1 MEHLVETIVLGVVQ
15 GLTEWLPISSTG
27 HLRLFENFFRL
38 KVPIL
43 FDVILHAGTLVV
55 VLIFFRK
62 DLRDILSRPHGNI
75 QFGEKNVISLIV
87 VGTIPTIVVG
97 LIFGS
102 IIEDTFKTSLPIG
115 IAFLLCG
122 ALLYLS
128 KKRRE
133 NIHGVTF
140 STAFLI
146 GVAQG
151 VAIIPGISRS
161 GFTIATALL
170 IGIKQ
175 EQAFKFSFLLSIP
188 TLLGAMGYTIATEV
202 GELSASGIG
211 WVEMLSG
218 VVVAIISGYFTL
230 KLLWRT
236 LAQGRFHLFAFY
248 CWSLGLLLVLWEI
261 FQPTWF
267 VI

>member
-1 MEHLVETIVLGVVQ
+1 METIVLGVIQ

-27 HLRLFENFFRL
+27 HLRLLENFFGLR
-38 KVPIL
+38 VPIL
-43 FDVILHAGTLVV
+43 FDVILHAGTLIV

-62 DLRDILSRPHGNI
+62 DIREILSRPHGNV
-75 QFGEKNVISLIV
+75 QFGEKNIVSLII
-87 VGTIPTIVVG
+87 VGSIPTIVIG
-97 LIFGS
+97 LIFGGV
-102 IIEDTFKTSLPIG
+102 IENTFQTGLPLG
-115 IAFLLCG
+115 IAFLFCG
-122 ALLYLS
+122 ALLHLS
-128 KKRRE
+128 NRGNEKT
-133 NIHGVTF
+133 HGLTF
-140 STAFLI
+140 LTALLI

-161 GFTIATALL
+161 GFTIASALL
-170 IGIKQ
+170 LGIKQ

-188 TLLGAMGYTIATEV
+188 ALLGAMGYTILTEL

-218 VVVAIISGYFTL
+218 VVVAIIFGYFAL
-230 KLLWRT
+230 KLLWRI
-236 LAQGRFHLFAFY
+236 LAQRKFHLFAFY

-261 FQPTWF
+261 FQPSWF

>member
-1 MEHLVETIVLGVVQ
+1 METIVLGVVQ

-62 DLRDILSRPHGNI
+62 DLREILSKPHGNMR
-75 QFGEKNVISLIV
+75 FGEKNVISLII
-87 VGTIPTIVVG
+87 VGTIPTIIIG

-102 IIEDTFKTSLPIG
+102 AIEDTFQTSLPIG
-115 IAFLLCG
+115 MAFLLCG
-122 ALLYLS
+122 VLLYLS
-128 KKRRE
+128 KIRRE
-133 NIHGVTF
+133 KMQGLTF
-140 STAFLI
+140 LTSFLI

-170 IGIKQ
+170 LGIKQ

-188 TLLGAMGYTIATEV
+188 TLLGAMGYTIVMEV

-218 VVVAIISGYFTL
+218 VAVAIISGYFAL

-236 LAQGRFHLFAFY
+236 IAQRKFHLFAFY

-267 VI
+267 II